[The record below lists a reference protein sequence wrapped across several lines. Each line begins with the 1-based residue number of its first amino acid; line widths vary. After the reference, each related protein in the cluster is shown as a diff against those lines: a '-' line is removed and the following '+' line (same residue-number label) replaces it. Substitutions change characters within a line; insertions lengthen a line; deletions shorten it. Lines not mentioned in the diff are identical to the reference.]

1 MTPFPSIK
9 IFCIY
14 TGVAMAF
21 TFVWHLTLFGGLLA
35 LAGRA
40 EAKNKHGFLL
50 FKEVTP
56 LSKAQNKSWFYRTF
70 MTGGINPDDPL
81 NPIDNQEHVGMAFFR
96 DKFGQALNLGWVK
109 ACVLVF
115 FSLYLVG
122 GIWGVTEIQEGL
134 EKRNTAN
141 YDSYSVQYYDMDD
154 AYFKKHAYVISVV
167 ITGPDMD
174 FSSAE
179 TQNQIDLII
188 KTLEASAYIDQ
199 NLTQNWL
206 NDFLDYV
213 DRNKGYTDIELPID
227 TEEEFAQTLKNVYL
241 AGDNPVRLDV
251 AFSPDGK
258 KVEAGRFL
266 IVVRNIYY
274 YHYYIGMKSKDITLC
289 SFGKINEQKK
299 FLELL
304 VWIFLFR

>member
-1 MTPFPSIK
+1 M
-9 IFCIY
+9 
-14 TGVAMAF
+14 
-21 TFVWHLTLFGGLLA
+21 
-35 LAGRA
+35 
-40 EAKNKHGFLL
+40 
-50 FKEVTP
+50 
-56 LSKAQNKSWFYRTF
+56 
-70 MTGGINPDDPL
+70 
-81 NPIDNQEHVGMAFFR
+81 
-96 DKFGQALNLGWVK
+96 
-109 ACVLVF
+109 
-115 FSLYLVG
+115 
-122 GIWGVTEIQEGL
+122 TEIQEGL

-167 ITGPDMD
+167 ITGPNMD

-188 KTLEASAYIDQ
+188 RTLEDSVYIDQ

-227 TEEEFAQTLKNVYL
+227 SEEEFAQTLKNVYL

-251 AFSPDGK
+251 AFNPDGK

-266 IVVRNIYY
+266 IVVRNSYY
-274 YHYYIGMKSKDITLC
+274 YFYHYHKVLSSNTFRKGAHAVFSRLLMK
-289 SFGKINEQKK
+289 G
-299 FLELL
+299 
-304 VWIFLFR
+304 IFDPYVL